1 MFWGP
6 LSPCSTRSLCRD
18 WSCSAP
24 SSCSGWL
31 RWKAF
36 HLTNPHMKFI
46 TSECEES
53 PSCLC
58 VYSNTLKYQ
67 RWRGAPYQMQQ
78 QGVSVYRSGVG
89 ILDNEERQDADSA
102 IGNTWLHLHHTELQI
117 VSVFSSVSLCAVW
130 KMIDMT
136 IKMLLIPQNDW
147 FLWFILS
154 TYCILLQQ
162 MIAKVKPN
170 LLVDV
175 IKEYKKIL
183 MIL

>member
-1 MFWGP
+1 
-6 LSPCSTRSLCRD
+6 
-18 WSCSAP
+18 
-24 SSCSGWL
+24 
-31 RWKAF
+31 
-36 HLTNPHMKFI
+36 
-46 TSECEES
+46 
-53 PSCLC
+53 
-58 VYSNTLKYQ
+58 
-67 RWRGAPYQMQQ
+67 
-78 QGVSVYRSGVG
+78 
-89 ILDNEERQDADSA
+89 
-102 IGNTWLHLHHTELQI
+102 
-117 VSVFSSVSLCAVW
+117 
-130 KMIDMT
+130 MIDMT